1 MLKISKREGFLKNRS
16 IQFLLIKIKNLSV
29 SRSFTLYGQL
39 EGTKWFLVAV
49 DKTEIAPGVSRLTGL
64 DVESKPSPGFSDD
77 CQSVGVNQRQRGI
90 VLQHCQPN
98 KTRNKKCYKSE
109 SHPDPLS
116 KLTKEEN
123 YELHRG

>member
-1 MLKISKREGFLKNRS
+1 MHKKKTFNS
-16 IQFLLIKIKNLSV
+16 IDLPPYPNPTLNGQF
-29 SRSFTLYGQL
+29 

-49 DKTEIAPGVSRLTGL
+49 NQAEIGPRISSLTGL
-64 DVESKPSPGFSDD
+64 DVESKAHLGISDD
-77 CQSVGVNQRQRGI
+77 CQSVGVNQRHRGI

-123 YELHRG
+123 